1 MRRDIFEHLVTRTLR
16 RPPTIRAAGG
26 VIVSVT
32 LGTVVV
38 AGILIRIVD
47 DKEFDSVWVGMWWA
61 LQTVTTVGYGDIVPE
76 EFSGRIIGAVVML
89 EGIAFLTVVTAVI
102 TSTFIER
109 GRRERALAEGAPPP
123 ADVAQVLASLD
134 ERMARIEQHLTERR
148 Q

>member
-1 MRRDIFEHLVTRTLR
+1 MRRGVVEHLVTRTLR
-16 RPPTIRAAGG
+16 KPPTIRAAGG

-32 LGTVVV
+32 VVTVVL
-38 AGILIRIVD
+38 AGVLIRIVD
-47 DKEFDSVWVGMWWA
+47 HEEFDSVWLGMWWA

-109 GRRERALAEGAPPP
+109 GRRERAQAEGLPAP
-123 ADVAQVLASLD
+123 ADLEQALASLD
-134 ERMARIEQHLTERR
+134 ERLARIEQHLTK
-148 Q
+148 QQP

>member
-1 MRRDIFEHLVTRTLR
+1 MRRGVVEHLATRTLR
-16 RPPTIRAAGG
+16 KPPTIRAAGG

-32 LGTVVV
+32 LVTVVT

-47 DKEFDSVWVGMWWA
+47 HEEFDSVWLGMWWA
-61 LQTVTTVGYGDIVPE
+61 LQTVTTVGYGDIVPK

-109 GRRERALAEGAPPP
+109 GRRERAEGEGLPAP
-123 ADVAQVLASLD
+123 ADLEQALTALD
-134 ERMARIEQHLTERR
+134 ERLARIEQHLTEPQR
-148 Q
+148 